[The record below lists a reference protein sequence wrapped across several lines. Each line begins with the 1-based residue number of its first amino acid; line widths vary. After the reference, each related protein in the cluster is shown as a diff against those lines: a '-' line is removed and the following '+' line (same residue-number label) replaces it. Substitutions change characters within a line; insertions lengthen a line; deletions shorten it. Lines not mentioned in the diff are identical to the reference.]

1 MSIPRTLGIDFGTS
15 NCTAFAP
22 DAQGR
27 VVPIPLEG
35 DDVLLPTVLFAT
47 RREAAAG
54 QPQDP
59 AEARRRFWDQTF
71 LSMLQG
77 GGSVLFG
84 TPALQAYI
92 ADPFSGTLVRSPKA
106 FLGSDLPPG
115 YVPAFTEVITQI
127 LVHIRQRAEAFTG
140 ASFTRAVVGRPVHY
154 NGMSG
159 AAGDRQAIAMME
171 AAIQAA
177 GFAEW
182 SFVAEPV
189 AACLKFEQSL
199 ARETVVLV
207 VDVGGGTTDCAVVRA
222 RPAAL
227 AAGAR
232 HGDVLGFSGDRVGGT
247 DFDQGLAWSAF
258 MPLFGRG
265 MATRQGR
272 PLPHGVLADAVSTR
286 SVPAQLRFRAAGP
299 RIAEMLRSV
308 EDTAPLERL
317 ARLHRDQNQHRL
329 VRSAELAKIAL
340 SETEAVAAELGYV
353 EPGLEVLV
361 RRQAYEDACRASLDK
376 IEQLVA
382 EARKAAGVAPELVFV
397 TGGMGMSPPV
407 QARLR
412 RVLGDSVPVER
423 TGALTS
429 VGAGLGI
436 VAAQRD
442 AGRDWFA
449 A

>member
-1 MSIPRTLGIDFGTS
+1 MSLSRTLGIDFGTS
-15 NCTAFAP
+15 NCTAYAQ

-27 VVPIPLEG
+27 VVPVPLEG
-35 DDVLLPTVLFAT
+35 DETLLPTVAFASWGEDDDH
-47 RREAAAG
+47 RPAA
-54 QPQDP
+54 D
-59 AEARRRFWDQTF
+59 RTF
-71 LSMLQG
+71 LSAARRG
-77 GGSVLFG
+77 TVLFG

-92 ADPFSGTLVRSPKA
+92 ADPLAGTLVRSPKA

-115 YVPAFTEVITQI
+115 YVPVFTDVIARI

-154 NGMSG
+154 NGVLG
-159 AAGDRQAIAMME
+159 ARGDQQAIAMME
-171 AAIQAA
+171 VALQAA

-189 AACLKFEQSL
+189 AACLKFEQAL
-199 ARETVVLV
+199 EQETVVLV

-222 RPAAL
+222 RPAGSTRQSRAQ
-227 AAGAR
+227 
-232 HGDVLGFSGDRVGGT
+232 DVLGFSGDRVGGT
-247 DFDQGLAWSAF
+247 DFDQSLAWGAF

-265 MATRQGR
+265 LSTKDGR

-286 SVPAQLRFRAAGP
+286 SMPAQLRFRAAG
-299 RIAEMLRSV
+299 REIADLLRSV
-308 EDTAPLERL
+308 DDTVPLERL

-329 VRSAELAKIAL
+329 VRSAELAKIGL
-340 SETEAVAAELGYV
+340 SDAQACEADLHYV
-353 EPGLEVLV
+353 EAGLAVTVQRAL
-361 RRQAYEDACRASLDK
+361 YEDACRPSLDK
-376 IEQLVA
+376 IEQLVV
-382 EARKAAGVAPELVFV
+382 EARQAAGVEPKQVFV

-412 RVLGDSVPVER
+412 RVLGADVPVEK

-436 VAAQRD
+436 VAAQLD
-442 AGRDWFA
+442 AGHDWFQA
-449 A
+449 